1 MFAADVGVTYSVVHK
16 PNSLTTQTVQLVDN
30 DLYEE
35 SDGIQGQSNAKPL
48 NEATELIDNDL
59 YDPSG

>member
-16 PNSLTTQTVQLVDN
+16 PNRLTTQTVQLVDN

-35 SDGIQGQSNAKPL
+35 SDEIQGQSNAKPL
-48 NEATELIDNDL
+48 NEAKELIDNDL

>member
-16 PNSLTTQTVQLVDN
+16 PNPLMTQTVQLVDN

-35 SDGIQGQSNAKPL
+35 SDDIQGQSNAKPL